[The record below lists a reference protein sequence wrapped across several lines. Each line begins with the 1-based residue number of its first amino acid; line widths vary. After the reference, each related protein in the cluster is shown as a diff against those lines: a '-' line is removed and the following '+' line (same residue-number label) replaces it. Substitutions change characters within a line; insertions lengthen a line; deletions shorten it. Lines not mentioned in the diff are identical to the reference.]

1 MSDKEEE
8 NIYEKLGYTSQV
20 DYFDTRLPI
29 YNDFLSFENYQE
41 QLQNKQNENTEIKD
55 TEIKFTENP
64 IMDFDYRPNLFYAN
78 LAKDAYNPINKRN
91 DFLSYKYLE
100 NESTENLATYI
111 NDEKNELSFAI
122 PGTNKAGDFLM
133 NTAIATA
140 SSPLLGFDGRYS
152 QIDNKI
158 KEVKN
163 KYPDYKIS
171 VSGHSAGGSLANY
184 LGVENPDYA
193 INTYNMG
200 QGLPFLTNTIKCK
213 LGNCNNINNFRII
226 GDWASGMSNL
236 IPGNVFNLKPIIP
249 TEEIQLDA
257 DSKETF
263 FFPSY
268 MNIPHT
274 INQFIDRDTNEV
286 LPDYAQY
293 GRKLSGNIG
302 GLTTALAVP
311 FVSNKINTNINNKID
326 EKNKRR
332 IRNANIKSYLAS
344 TGQLS
349 SNPGV
354 LGSWSNQNTR
364 PIVEA
369 RVETE
374 NPLLGYSSNFF
385 SNLQN
390 TNEFVSGLAGF
401 GAGEILGT
409 ALYEGYLIPEETKL
423 FKKYDNKV
431 ITETEITDFDKDETN
446 IPLSILA
453 GTALSAL
460 SLGAG
465 IGSII

>member
-1 MSDKEEE
+1 
-8 NIYEKLGYTSQV
+8 
-20 DYFDTRLPI
+20 
-29 YNDFLSFENYQE
+29 
-41 QLQNKQNENTEIKD
+41 
-55 TEIKFTENP
+55 
-64 IMDFDYRPNLFYAN
+64 
-78 LAKDAYNPINKRN
+78 
-91 DFLSYKYLE
+91 
-100 NESTENLATYI
+100 
-111 NDEKNELSFAI
+111 
-122 PGTNKAGDFLM
+122 M

-140 SSPLLGFDGRYS
+140 SSPLLGFDGRFS

-158 KEVKN
+158 KEVKS
-163 KYPDYKIS
+163 KYPNYKIS

-184 LGVENPDYA
+184 IGVENPDYA

-213 LGNCNNINNFRII
+213 LGNCDNINNFRII

-286 LPDYAQY
+286 LPDYGQY
-293 GRKLSGNIG
+293 GRKLAGNIG

-311 FVSNKINTNINNKID
+311 FVSNKINIGINNKID
-326 EKNKRR
+326 EYTDM
-332 IRNANIKSYLAS
+332 IRQQANINIIN
-344 TGQLS
+344 TP
-349 SNPGV
+349 SNRAR
-354 LGSWSNQNTR
+354 L
-364 PIVEA
+364 EA
-369 RVETE
+369 RVKRDY
-374 NPLLGYSSNFF
+374 PLLDYGSNLF
-385 SNLQN
+385 SNLQD

-401 GAGEILGT
+401 GIGEVMGT

-423 FKKYDNKV
+423 YKKYDNKV
-431 ITETEITDFDKDETN
+431 ITQTEITDFDTDETN

-460 SLGAG
+460 SLGAT